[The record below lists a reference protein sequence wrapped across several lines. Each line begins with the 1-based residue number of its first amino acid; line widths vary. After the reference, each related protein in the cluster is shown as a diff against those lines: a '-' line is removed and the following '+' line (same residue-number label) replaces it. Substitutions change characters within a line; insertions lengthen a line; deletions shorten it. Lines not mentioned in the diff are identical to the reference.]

1 MKESWIPK
9 SKRAY
14 FFMILTS
21 IGMVMWVCEELKVA
35 WIGFVLHDTFSVNK
49 IRKPFNK
56 IFQIGK

>member
-49 IRKPFNK
+49 NK
-56 IFQIGK
+56 KTIQ